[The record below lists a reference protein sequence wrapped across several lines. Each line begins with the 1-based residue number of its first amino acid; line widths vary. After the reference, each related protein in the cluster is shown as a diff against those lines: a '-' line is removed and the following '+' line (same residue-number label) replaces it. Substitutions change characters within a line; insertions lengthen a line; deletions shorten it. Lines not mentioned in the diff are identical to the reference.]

1 MLLFTLEPK
10 MTKKQITTL
19 FYYLAIAG
27 IAIYLAYFKGWI
39 FSDFESISPKSAYE
53 LLQNDTNVALLDVR
67 TPEEFSKEHI
77 EGATLIPV
85 QVLAQN
91 LSMLSE
97 VKDKKIIVY
106 CHSGT
111 RSIAASRILVDNG
124 FVPLN
129 VSGGITAWKADGLSV
144 TAY

>member
-1 MLLFTLEPK
+1 

-144 TAY
+144 TTY

>member
-1 MLLFTLEPK
+1 

-27 IAIYLAYFKGWI
+27 IAAYFAYVKGWI

-53 LLQNDTNVALLDVR
+53 LLQNDSNVALLDVR

-106 CHSGT
+106 CHSGS
-111 RSIAASRILVDNG
+111 RSVAASRILVENG

-144 TAY
+144 TAF

>member
-1 MLLFTLEPK
+1 
-10 MTKKQITTL
+10 MTKKQITNL
-19 FYYLAIAG
+19 FYYLAIAA
-27 IAIYLAYFKGWI
+27 IAVYLAYVKGFI

-53 LLQNDTNVALLDVR
+53 LLQHDAHITLLDVR

-85 QVLAQN
+85 QELGQN
-91 LSMLSE
+91 LSQLIG

-111 RSIAASRILVDNG
+111 RSIAASRILVENG
-124 FVPLN
+124 FIPLN
-129 VSGGITAWKADGLSV
+129 VTGGITAWKANGLSV
-144 TAY
+144 TTL